1 MPVIVPKKTFRIDN
15 MEWIILIL
23 VVGAIAG
30 WLAGTLY
37 KGSGSGLLLNI
48 VLGIVGAVVG
58 SFVFDLL
65 NISPPNIVG
74 SIIIATVGAII
85 VLWLYNRF
93 FK

>member
-1 MPVIVPKKTFRIDN
+1 M
-15 MEWIILIL
+15 IL

-37 KGSGSGLLLNI
+37 KGSGSGLFVNI
-48 VLGIVGAVVG
+48 IIGILGAIVG

-65 NISPPNIVG
+65 NIVSPNIVG